1 MTKYATNGLVIYE
14 GPSLLDGEPIV
25 VVVTGLDKSSSN
37 GKTGDML
44 QSWILR
50 QDMDPREANKTGAD
64 FSICGMCKHRGIAHF
79 DPDKALAKER
89 TCYVLLYQAP
99 LNVWITWG
107 KGRYAKAA
115 DASAIARAGAG
126 RKVRLGSYGD
136 PAAVPA
142 YVWDALLSEAKG
154 HTGYSHQ
161 QSVAGSSFN
170 AAWLMVSADTLGDA
184 EAAWSKGQRTFR
196 VIKTIDAVVKGKEIL
211 CPASKEAGYK
221 TSCDKCGLCAGASI
235 AAKSIA
241 IVAHGNGA
249 KYA

>member
-25 VVVTGLDKSSSN
+25 VVVTGLNKSSSN

-64 FSICGMCKHRGIAHF
+64 FSICGNCRHRGIAHAE
-79 DPDKALAKER
+79 PDKPLAKER

-99 LNVWITWG
+99 LNVWTTWG

-115 DASAIARAGAG
+115 DVNAIARAGAG
-126 RKVRLGSYGD
+126 RKVRLGSY
-136 PAAVPA
+136 
-142 YVWDALLSEAKG
+142 ALLSEAEG

-196 VIKTIDAVVKGKEIL
+196 VIKSMSAVVKGKEIL